1 MAFCTLSLSQL
12 VHAFDVRTKKS
23 VFKEK
28 NHNPYLFLAAALGVI
43 LQCSVCVI
51 EPLASVFRTTF
62 LSAKEWIATAL
73 FSLCPLAVSELSKID
88 KGSKR
93 EYNL

>member
-1 MAFCTLSLSQL
+1 M
-12 VHAFDVRTKKS
+12 HAFDVRTKKS

-73 FSLCPLAVSELSKID
+73 FSLCPLALSELSKID